1 MTQNIRD
8 IEIFAYV
15 DESKHAKL
23 ETLFSSKSYDQGA
36 VIIEHGKPV
45 NGLYLLEKGKVDV
58 SLPGFKGILATLEEG
73 RSFGEMSLFN
83 DDSLG
88 SATVSV
94 SSPIAKMLFCPRDSL
109 ANALIEDQLLA
120 AGFYHGSARM
130 MTERLRSTNNKI
142 SGEISK
148 SIKMAS
154 SLINEV
160 SSSGTLGSAQEEVVA
175 AGTSIVSGMTE
186 ILKRLLVMKQTG
198 ETISHEDIALLADN
212 AKDIYYSEF
221 QVFEKVNKQLK
232 ILGQHLDNVNRILSQ
247 QDVLDVDEDTL
258 LMDFS

>member
-8 IEIFAYV
+8 IEIFSYV
-15 DESKHAKL
+15 DESKQDKL
-23 ETLFSSKSYDQGA
+23 ESLFTSESYKQGA
-36 VIIEHGKPV
+36 VIIEHGEPV

-83 DDSLG
+83 DDNLG

-94 SSPIAKMLFCPRDSL
+94 SSETAEMLFCPRDSL
-109 ANALIEDQLLA
+109 ASALLEDQLLA

-154 SLINEV
+154 TLISEV
-160 SSSGTLGSAQEEVVA
+160 SNSGTLGSAQEEVVA

-186 ILKRLLVMKQTG
+186 ILKSLLVMKQTG
-198 ETISHEDIALLADN
+198 ETVSHEEITLLADN
-212 AKDIYYSEF
+212 AKEIYYSEF

-232 ILGQHLDNVNRILSQ
+232 VLGQHLDNVTRILSQ
-247 QDVLDVDEDTL
+247 QDVLVVDEDTL
-258 LMDFS
+258 LMDLS